1 LALLLAALIVT
12 SCAAMASLL
21 AWLDT
26 RGRLATASMALFGVV
41 SLVLVAVGFQ
51 LRETDAGPAL
61 AALTPPVPTPTPYP
75 TPSVAA
81 DHGDFVVEAASE
93 AGIFELPTSFTFDDD
108 GSLYVGFERGIS
120 KARDLDGDGFF
131 EDVSHFGYDAGWV
144 FGLDFHEGSLYAAI
158 DGSVLRFRDNDGDGV
173 ADEDALLTSGLPNTH
188 FGGHSNSGLIVT
200 PEGLIYMTV
209 GGTSDHGPELEP
221 LGGTILTMALAGG
234 TADLLAEGFRNPYDI
249 AFCPDG
255 RLYASDNGPDNI
267 ADGVDETAPDE
278 VNLVLPGRNYGYP
291 DYFGPQHPST
301 GTESPI
307 ALLPERA
314 GATGIICHDGAGLPP
329 EYAGNLFVTLWGT
342 FFAPVES
349 GRRVM
354 RVQLFE
360 RPDGSVFGV
369 TTELAAGFGNPIDI
383 LQEADGNLLVLDFT
397 YGQIFRIRY
406 VGE

>member
-1 LALLLAALIVT
+1 
-12 SCAAMASLL
+12 
-21 AWLDT
+21 
-26 RGRLATASMALFGVV
+26 
-41 SLVLVAVGFQ
+41 
-51 LRETDAGPAL
+51 
-61 AALTPPVPTPTPYP
+61 VPTPTPYP

-278 VNLVLPGRNYGYP
+278 VNLVLPGRDYGYP